1 MRKIR
6 VLIAD
11 DHRIIRVGLTALLR
25 TEKDIEVVGDAD
37 DGASAVKAAL
47 ALRPDVVIMDLVMP
61 KMDGVRATAEI
72 KRLLPETRV
81 LVLTTFSGS
90 DGIAHAL
97 DAGATGALIK
107 SADDAILITAI
118 RKLAAG
124 ERYIPKEI
132 GDTLT
137 QDPPVPHLTARQIE
151 ILRYIT
157 RGFTNQD
164 IADKLGIRLDGV
176 EDHVNAILTKTG
188 AANRTEA
195 AVIAL
200 RKQLLKM

>member
-1 MRKIR
+1 MNKIGI
-6 VLIAD
+6 LLAD
-11 DHRIIRVGLTALLR
+11 DHSITRMGLAMLLSG
-25 TEKDIEVVGDAD
+25 EPDMKVVGEANNGRDAVRL
-37 DGASAVKAAL
+37 ARAL
-47 ALRPDVVIMDLVMP
+47 KPDVVIMDLVMP

-72 KRLLPETRV
+72 RRLLPDTHI

-90 DGIAHAL
+90 DDIAHAL
-97 DAGATGALIK
+97 DAGASGALIK

-124 ERYIPKEI
+124 ERYISKEI
-132 GDTLT
+132 GDTLA

-151 ILRYIT
+151 ILQYIT

-164 IADKLGIRLDGV
+164 IANKLGIRLDSV
-176 EDHVNAILTKTG
+176 EEHVNVILTKTG

-200 RKQLLKM
+200 RKQLLKI